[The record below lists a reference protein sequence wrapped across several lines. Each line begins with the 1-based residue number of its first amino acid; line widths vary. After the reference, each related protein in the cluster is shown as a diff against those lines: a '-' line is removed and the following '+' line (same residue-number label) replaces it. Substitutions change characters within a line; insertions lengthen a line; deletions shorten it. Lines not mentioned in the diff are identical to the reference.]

1 MIVRRILFF
10 VFLLGAWVQS
20 ASACT
25 EALIGPATAHDPVIA
40 QERMESTVLIGAE
53 NGAVIGGEHR
63 CECPDMLQNVQS
75 VVSESGKSALAS
87 YVEGASAFLI
97 SSNPGSIAL
106 AVHTRAS
113 SFIARRSAPP
123 PYLLVPRL
131 RQ

>member
-10 VFLLGAWVQS
+10 AFLLGAWIQS

-25 EALIGPATAHDPVIA
+25 EAHVLSAAAQQAMEIAVPVVTEDFAIIGC
-40 QERMESTVLIGAE
+40 
-53 NGAVIGGEHR
+53 EHR
-63 CECPDMLQNVQS
+63 CECSAAMQS
-75 VVSESGKSALAS
+75 AQSAVPESGKSLLAS

-97 SSNPGSIAL
+97 SSNPDFVAL
-106 AVHTRAS
+106 ALRTRAS
-113 SFIARRSAPP
+113 SYIARRSAQP